1 MAYNPPNLTLDFDDD
16 MFLGNAVSSLSNPS
30 DLQNNLYTSEPL
42 EIEDSKMELLDVL
55 VTNNANNNS
64 KS

>member
-16 MFLGNAVSSLSNPS
+16 MFLGNAASSLSNPS
-30 DLQNNLYTSEPL
+30 DLQNNLYTSESL
-42 EIEDSKMELLDVL
+42 ETEDTKLALLDVL

>member
-1 MAYNPPNLTLDFDDD
+1 MAYNPPNLILDFDEDI
-16 MFLGNAVSSLSNPS
+16 FLGNAASSLSNPS

-42 EIEDSKMELLDVL
+42 ETEDSKVALLDAL
-55 VTNNANNNS
+55 VKNNANTNS